1 MRNNQ
6 QPMKLSSDEEA
17 FLRHWIHDEAR
28 YEQGQ
33 GDAKR
38 LQLAHHVRPADLAT
52 LIAAAMPDPEEQ
64 LQAASGSPPAE
75 PVRWPWS
82 EEAFNARLD
91 EARRWLG
98 LTSGTD

>member
-1 MRNNQ
+1 
-6 QPMKLSSDEEA
+6 MKLSRDEEV

-33 GDAKR
+33 GEAKR
-38 LQLAHHVRPADLAT
+38 LQLAHHVRPSDLAV
-52 LIAAAMPDPEEQ
+52 LIAAAMPEPAEQ

-75 PVRWPWS
+75 PVCWPWT

-98 LTSGTD
+98 LPGAQGVASRGA